1 MNAQEFVAIR
11 EQVYDWRA
19 RLYVELEILNMP
31 AERDAANQARFAAIQ
46 REFDAADLMYRLA
59 HKLFCK
65 NNPTSV
71 VISTITRKDKTQ

>member
-1 MNAQEFVAIR
+1 MNAQEFIAIR
-11 EQVYDWRA
+11 EQVGDWKA

-31 AERDAANQARFAAIQ
+31 AERDAANQARFAAIL
-46 REFDAADLMYRLA
+46 REFHDADRLYQLA

-71 VISTITRKDKTQ
+71 VMALLR

>member
-1 MNAQEFVAIR
+1 MNAQEFIAIR
-11 EQVYDWRA
+11 LSIGDWKT
-19 RLYVELEILNMP
+19 RLYAETEILNMP

-46 REFDAADLMYRLA
+46 REHYDADKMYRLA

-71 VISTITRKDKTQ
+71 VMALLR